1 MATPTRSEIEQRAR
15 ELYAENEFKRGDAVL
30 AESNPEVSELQE
42 DGFWNQAISELMHT
56 SKPRDYEAQWRE
68 YNGQTENLDVESERV
83 HSDFTLAEIIRDIKE
98 HLGIVLVAEAGH
110 GKSYTAFS
118 LAKEAMKDRNTTV
131 IILSPS
137 TIWSR
142 QYGKIGCVKVGTESF
157 NPIVPMSYTGVESV
171 GFLRDAVHVNLDK
184 KWRYVRDKWL
194 EELLLSK
201 QSLLF
206 EIKYRNGRRIKAF
219 ESVMLQYLYEMQEQL
234 IERIPEWNHHYI
246 VIFEEIQNS
255 FGTYSM
261 NSDDSL
267 DLLTLFTQ
275 SRSDA
280 NIHYIGV
287 GQRLNDISTKVIER
301 LRPMVG
307 LTLGENSLRKIKSQ
321 LPENLKDRVQEL
333 PKRHWLYLD
342 GKTNPEIEIPEYR
355 KDGYAV
361 LLNRDM
367 DKDLTETEKR
377 LSLLDR
383 LRRLLNRKQRI
394 ERTETI
400 MTLETRYGDAELK
413 PFNMRDKLSWIPIQ
427 AESPASRRTQLNH
440 IAENNV
446 LCFAVSI

>member
-1 MATPTRSEIEQRAR
+1 MMPNKSAIVEKAM
-15 ELYAENEFKRGDAVL
+15 ELYAKNELRHGSEVL
-30 AESNPEVSELQE
+30 AESRPEIAELSESGYME
-42 DGFWNQAISELMHT
+42 QARNELM
-56 SKPRDYEAQWRE
+56 SANRPYEIQWRNYVRDTE
-68 YNGQTENLDVESERV
+68 KENLDVKSERV
-83 HSDFTLAEIIRDIKE
+83 HSDFTLSEIIKDIKE
-98 HLGIVLVAEAGH
+98 HLGVVLVAEAGH

-118 LAKEAMKDRNTTV
+118 LVKEALKDRDTTV

-137 TIWSR
+137 TIWNRS
-142 QYGKIGCVKVGTESF
+142 YGKIGCVRVGTQSF

-171 GFLRDAVHVNLDK
+171 GFLRDAVHINLDK

-219 ESVMLQYLYEMQEQL
+219 ESVVLQYIYEMQEFW
-234 IERIPEWNHHYI
+234 IDRNPEYKHHFI
-246 VIFEEIQNS
+246 VVMEEIQNV
-255 FGTYSM
+255 FGSYSM

-267 DLLTLFTQ
+267 DLMTIFTQ

-280 NIHYIGV
+280 NIHYIAI

-301 LRPMVG
+301 LRPMIG

-342 GKTNPEIEIPEYR
+342 GKENPEIVIPEYK
-355 KDGYAV
+355 KDGYAI
-361 LLNRDM
+361 LLSRDM

-377 LSLLDR
+377 LSLLER
-383 LRRLLNRKQRI
+383 LRMLLHRKQRI

-400 MTLETRYGDAELK
+400 MKFETQYGDAELK
-413 PFNMRDKLSWIPIQ
+413 PFNSMRD
-427 AESPASRRTQLNH
+427 
-440 IAENNV
+440 
-446 LCFAVSI
+446 